1 MTLKSLT
8 ILDLDLVD
16 SNEAILVLNNLPNV
30 QILNG
35 KNTNDDEEEEY
46 EEEDKDN
53 NENIKTGKHLEEIEE
68 DKNIENNSNYISSDN
83 NLVSNNFTPRSD
95 GMYNN
100 NLNGNIN
107 KTEKEKTIKKIVNEI
122 QNNKNENEKH
132 NTPLYDRIITAD
144 SNKKIISNSD
154 SNYKSEENMEN
165 KLYNLNKYNIDIT
178 NEELNLLN
186 EDKNNFL
193 KFLQEFNELFPKNQE
208 NVIINNYN
216 DKIKDI
222 ENKKG
227 NIPNYYYF
235 YLIIKKKIS
244 VLKNLFDEIF
254 PFILNNCPELNKNDV
269 FIKLYTEIIK
279 IITTSKQ
286 LMLSLHKHI
295 ELYNNKST
303 IEHQNETNYNNE
315 LNNLI
320 IKKNAMMSKIV
331 SEKDDLL
338 KQINEDKKRYEL
350 KIKKL
355 EKENEIMTNKLIK
368 NMKLNFKTSYS
379 TLNSGKKMLLNNTNI
394 KEKNYKSKS
403 PREMNF
409 ENSKNNKSPDKTN
422 MSTLSMENNLN
433 LHTIN
438 PGSINSK
445 HQALSLRALKEFI
458 NELYISKNNYNIKCN
473 QFKFPKET
481 LEEYMYTFLYK
492 KYGLKNIV
500 INWAKNIIQGIKDY
514 SKKDSTVLLFAKILK
529 NEQEEDAQFIIQ
541 KVSQSIQDLLIFY
554 LKRQNPL
561 KSVDEINKI
570 LEIKINSELSEEEW
584 KGIIYSI
591 YEKKEAEEIEQKI
604 LNFIKNENKTRKTEN
619 FQRYKNTRM
628 TMYNRYNN
636 SKIMNYTNL
645 NNYKN
650 DNSFYV
656 NTLNSFNNG
665 LSNRSFNNRTVSPN
679 TEINFYN
686 KMTRTEKY
694 SMLFIP
700 ENKNIMF
707 NDFLRIVLNCHI
719 RFRDRQLKNFVK
731 LFQSVDI
738 DRDGIINEEEFS
750 VLVQKMNIFK
760 EEEIETKILYFLE
773 KIDPFDNQKIT
784 FSECIPF
791 FSTEFILDDKDN
803 KDNKGGNEISILEKI
818 CFNNE
823 LFNKK

>member
-46 EEEDKDN
+46 DDDN
-53 NENIKTGKHLEEIEE
+53 NENIKTRNQLEEIEE
-68 DKNIENNSNYISSDN
+68 DKNVENNSNYISSDN
-83 NLVSNNFTPRSD
+83 NLLNNDYTPRID
-95 GMYNN
+95 GIHDNSINN
-100 NLNGNIN
+100 NIN
-107 KTEKEKTIKKIVNEI
+107 KSYKEKSINKHTDEI
-122 QNNKNENEKH
+122 QNNKNDDESH
-132 NTPLYDRIITAD
+132 NTPLYDRIISAD
-144 SNKKIISNSD
+144 SNKKIIANFDSD
-154 SNYKSEENMEN
+154 KKSEENIEN
-165 KLYNLNKYNIDIT
+165 KFYYFNNYMIDIT
-178 NEELNLLN
+178 NEELNLIN

-193 KFLQEFNELFPKNQE
+193 TFLQQFNEIFPKNKE
-208 NVIINNYN
+208 KAIINIYN

-244 VLKNLFDEIF
+244 ILKNLFDEIF
-254 PFILNNCPELNKNDV
+254 PFILNNCPELNKNDI

-295 ELYNNKST
+295 ELYNNKSS
-303 IEHQNETNYNNE
+303 IENQNETNYNNE

-320 IKKNAMMSKIV
+320 IKKNEMMSKMA
-331 SEKDDLL
+331 SEKSNLL
-338 KQINEDKKRYEL
+338 KQIDEDKKRYEL

-355 EKENEIMTNKLIK
+355 EKENEVMTNKLIK
-368 NMKLNFKTSYS
+368 NMNLTIRTSYS
-379 TLNSGKKMLLNNTNI
+379 ELNSGKKKMHLNNAII
-394 KEKNYKSKS
+394 KEENYKSKT
-403 PREMNF
+403 PREINV
-409 ENSKNNKSPDKTN
+409 ENSKNNKSPERTN
-422 MSTLSMENNLN
+422 LTTLSAENNLN
-433 LHTIN
+433 LHTFN
-438 PGSINSK
+438 PSSKTSK
-445 HQALSLRALKEFI
+445 HQPLSLKALKEFI
-458 NELYISKNNYNIKCN
+458 NELYISKYNYNIKCN

-481 LEEYMYTFLYK
+481 LEEYMYTYLYK

-500 INWAKNIIQGIKDY
+500 INWAKNIIQGIKNY

-541 KVSQSIQDLLIFY
+541 KVSKSIQDLLIFY

-561 KSVDEINKI
+561 KTIDEINQI
-570 LEIKINSELSEEEW
+570 LEIKMNSELYEEEW

-591 YEKKEAEEIEQKI
+591 YEKKEAEEIEKKI
-604 LNFIKNENKTRKTEN
+604 LNFINSENSIKKSEN
-619 FQRYKNTRM
+619 FQKYKNTRM
-628 TMYNRYNN
+628 TMYTRYNN
-636 SKIMNYTNL
+636 NKNINYTNM
-645 NNYKN
+645 NNSKN
-650 DNSFYV
+650 DNSFYI

-665 LSNRSFNNRTVSPN
+665 LSNRSFNNRTISPN

-686 KMTRTEKY
+686 KMTRSEKY
-694 SMLFIP
+694 NMLFLP

-707 NDFLRIVLNCHI
+707 SDFLRIVLNSHI

-731 LFQSVDI
+731 LFQSVDT

-750 VLVQKMNIFK
+750 GLIQKMNIFK
-760 EEEIETKILYFLE
+760 ENEIENKILYFLE

-784 FSECIPF
+784 FSECISF
-791 FSTEFILDDKDN
+791 FSSEYILDTNDNNDN
-803 KDNKGGNEISILEKI
+803 KNGKEISILEKI

-823 LFNKK
+823 LLNKNK